1 MTSRSKNRRRCVG
14 AAAGAALLIMAA
26 VGRAGAADIDD
37 SYLRGPYEPVAE
49 RPVNWDGFYLGGQVG
64 YSSMVVDF
72 TKTLDTEELP
82 NQTTDSTT
90 YGGFLGYNWQVDP
103 NLVLGLDFGYTRPSS
118 LSTSTSLNTD
128 TASYRLVDY
137 GTFRGR
143 AGYAFGQFL
152 PYAELG
158 LAVGRI
164 DYTVSST
171 AASQDNAYAL
181 GFVGGLGIDIA
192 ILPNVFVRGEWE
204 YAYFTPVKHIASS
217 VNTARVG
224 IGVRF

>member
-1 MTSRSKNRRRCVG
+1 MTSHSGNRRRCIRAV
-14 AAAGAALLIMAA
+14 AGAAVLIAA
-26 VGRAGAADIDD
+26 ALGRANAADLDD
-37 SYLRGPYEPVAE
+37 SYLRGSYAPGEEAA
-49 RPVNWDGFYLGGQVG
+49 VNWDGFYVGGQIG
-64 YSSMVVDF
+64 YSSMTVDF

-82 NQTTDSTT
+82 NQSSSSTT

-103 NLVLGLDFGYTRPSS
+103 NLVLGVDFGYTRPSS
-118 LSTSTSLNTD
+118 LSTSTSLNSD

-137 GTFRGR
+137 GAFRGR

-152 PYAELG
+152 PYAALG

-164 DYTVSST
+164 DYTISNPQ
-171 AASQDNAYAL
+171 ASRDNAYAL

-192 ILPNVFVRGEWE
+192 ILPHVFLRGEWE

-224 IGVRF
+224 VAVRF